1 MPKRPRLSTITMTL
15 ITLFISQRNYSY
27 WLFEGV
33 RVQPTLSFEF
43 GYGLELVGVSLR
55 VSLAPKERD
64 RKCLFDFA
72 CHVLRRQR
80 EGEGHRVIVPCAI
93 SKMAQPTKSALG
105 ADKFKLRIGLL
116 VKHRLPSLAW
126 RAHTH
131 AQLTEAIRQPRV
143 DRAHGA
149 LRLSP
154 MPWLFPPRLPCP
166 LVASSSARP
175 KHDSVL
181 RVAGTPRSC
190 A

>member
-1 MPKRPRLSTITMTL
+1 MSDPRHPPALRNKSGRRNNPNLGQFLVPVRP
-15 ITLFISQRNYSY
+15 
-27 WLFEGV
+27 
-33 RVQPTLSFEF
+33 
-43 GYGLELVGVSLR
+43 
-55 VSLAPKERD
+55 
-64 RKCLFDFA
+64 
-72 CHVLRRQR
+72 
-80 EGEGHRVIVPCAI
+80 
-93 SKMAQPTKSALG
+93 
-105 ADKFKLRIGLL
+105 LL

-181 RVAGTPRSC
+181 RVAGTSITC

>member
-55 VSLAPKERD
+55 VSLNPKERD

-80 EGEGHRVIVPCAI
+80 EGEGHGVIVPCAI
-93 SKMAQPTKSALG
+93 SKVAQPAKSSLG
-105 ADKFKLRIGLL
+105 ADKFKLRLGLNMIN
-116 VKHRLPSLAW
+116 HNERSSTPSQPTLISPVD
-126 RAHTH
+126 
-131 AQLTEAIRQPRV
+131 EAIR
-143 DRAHGA
+143 
-149 LRLSP
+149 L
-154 MPWLFPPRLPCP
+154 
-166 LVASSSARP
+166 
-175 KHDSVL
+175 
-181 RVAGTPRSC
+181 
-190 A
+190 

>member
-1 MPKRPRLSTITMTL
+1 MEGKSYFPAHSPGSRLSCCQLRAPSIL
-15 ITLFISQRNYSY
+15 IGYS
-27 WLFEGV
+27 
-33 RVQPTLSFEF
+33 RVCVSLPFQL

-55 VSLAPKERD
+55 VSLNPKERD
-64 RKCLFDFA
+64 RKCLFYFA
-72 CHVLRRQR
+72 CHVLWRQR

-93 SKMAQPTKSALG
+93 SKLAQPTKSSLG

-116 VKHRLPSLAW
+116 VKHRLFSLAW

-154 MPWLFPPRLPCP
+154 MPW
-166 LVASSSARP
+166 
-175 KHDSVL
+175 
-181 RVAGTPRSC
+181 
-190 A
+190 